1 MFSSGMTLKHGV
13 VDRIA
18 ERTSTDL
25 TKPREMVSFSM
36 VLVARFLPCC
46 QHRPGTR

>member
-18 ERTSTDL
+18 ETSTDL